1 MKRTAVALSALA
13 LIAGLSACAAEPD
26 TAVPASDSSAA
37 GASSGEELPDE
48 VASML
53 DDLGVEGEDVRDVI
67 VSMDQL
73 DQARPLP
80 VQGSVR
86 TDEVIFSSADTGEVA
101 VPIPGDEVYVSVAPY
116 VSSTHDCFYH
126 ALGGCQG
133 ELVGEDVSVTIT
145 DDAGE
150 TIVQED
156 ATTYTNGF
164 VGFWVPKDTTGTIS
178 VTHDGMSGEVPF
190 DTSDEGATCIT
201 TLQLS

>member
-13 LIAGLSACAAEPD
+13 LIAGLSACAAEPE
-26 TAVPASDSSAA
+26 TAGPASPAEEAA
-37 GASSGEELPDE
+37 SGEELPDG
-48 VASML
+48 VAL
-53 DDLGVEGEDVRDVI
+53 ELAQLGVEGEDVRDVI

-73 DQARPLP
+73 DEARPLP

-86 TDEVIFSSADTGEVA
+86 TDEVIFSSADAGEVA
-101 VPIPGDEVYVSVAPY
+101 VPIPGNEVYVSVAPY
-116 VSSTHDCFYH
+116 VTSTHDCFYH
-126 ALGGCQG
+126 ALGSCQG
-133 ELVGEDVSVTIT
+133 ELVGEDVNITVT
-145 DDAGE
+145 DDDGE
-150 TIVQED
+150 TIIQED
-156 ATTYTNGF
+156 ATTYRNGF